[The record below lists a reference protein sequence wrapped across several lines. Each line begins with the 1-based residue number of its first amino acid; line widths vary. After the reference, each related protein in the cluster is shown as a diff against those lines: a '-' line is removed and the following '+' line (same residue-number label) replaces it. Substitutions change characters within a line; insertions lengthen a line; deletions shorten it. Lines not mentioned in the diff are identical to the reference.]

1 MLAGDEKVEK
11 ATAGEG
17 SSTQQI
23 FIVLCLAFC
32 VGGLD
37 TEMQGAVGEV
47 HGLLGKMEGY
57 TDVSANHV
65 ITWWAIP
72 SFLLGFVG
80 QQTYLVGKALVS
92 MTLLLRTIEFMM
104 SAASPFPKAIDE
116 WR

>member
-17 SSTQQI
+17 SSLQQI
-23 FIVLCLAFC
+23 FSALCLAFC
-32 VGGLD
+32 VGCLD

-72 SFLLGFVG
+72 SFLLGFLVP
-80 QQTYLVGKALVS
+80 TYHVGKALVS